1 MIIKSTKTKYRAFK
15 PVKGNNGGIKR
26 TQRNKEKRERGNKD
40 ETRRLARRTRR
51 GRIRRS
57 GRRPGRGLA
66 RCAAAAPGP
75 RGPDGLQPPRPLHLV
90 TDVSGPDASAAAS
103 LAFWGRK
110 RERLRPGAA
119 GAGVSPAPRASS
131 ASAPSAEHARPRS
144 SRVSLAL
151 LLTPASSAPLA
162 LCTGQ
167 SCRGVS
173 RTPVPPSVCPPPLR
187 LSQPI
192 ASLADPSAGLWGP
205 CRPLRTILCTRD
217 GGF

>member
-75 RGPDGLQPPRPLHLV
+75 RAPDGLEPPRPLHLV

-119 GAGVSPAPRASS
+119 RAGVSPAPRASP
-131 ASAPSAEHARPRS
+131 ASAPSLSTRGHGRPES
-144 SRVSLAL
+144 PSLFSL
-151 LLTPASSAPLA
+151 PQRPA
-162 LCTGQ
+162 
-167 SCRGVS
+167 
-173 RTPVPPSVCPPPLR
+173 PPSPCALASPVAGCPEHRCPRPSVHLR
-187 LSQPI
+187 CGC
-192 ASLADPSAGLWGP
+192 PSP
-205 CRPLRTILCTRD
+205 SRR
-217 GGF
+217 